1 GRPWSRRRGT
11 EAMTDFTPTAAD
23 TAELEA
29 RNQSTAGRLFVAAD
43 AFLFLG
49 FLFAYFYLRTLNS
62 NGNWNPPG
70 QDPSTIMGIVSLVL
84 AVASAAAFAFAV
96 QRLRTG
102 GAAAFRPPALAAL
115 ALAVALTVAQG
126 VQLFAPGFSPNH
138 GGGFGAVFIGFTAVY
153 AVHLLGALYW
163 LETLVVEQGGG
174 PGQARAAAFAL
185 TWYYMVAVYAIFFLL
200 FYVVI

>member
-1 GRPWSRRRGT
+1 MTEGPITGT
-11 EAMTDFTPTAAD
+11 PPAD
-23 TAELEA
+23 IEA
-29 RNQSTAGRLFVAAD
+29 RDAAASARMLVAGD

-70 QDPSTIMGIVSLVL
+70 QDPSTIMGIVCLVL

-96 QRLRTG
+96 QRLGTG

-153 AVHLLGALYW
+153 TVHLLGALYW
-163 LETLVVEQGGG
+163 LETLVVERGGG